1 LAAALIGASA
11 SAQTPGAPALRRGL
25 NLSDWFT
32 DSQRDPLVAR
42 DFQRLKEAGL
52 DNVRIPINPELLGF
66 SLFDAQEGRV
76 LFDFTNLD
84 AAVNLARDNGL
95 ATILDIQVSD
105 SLLTQIQQDP
115 RGEGGFVSLWAHLA
129 DHYKLYSSAQLAFEI
144 LGEPR
149 FFADPEQ
156 YRALVSDVVAAI
168 RKATPSATII
178 VDVPKSASLDGF
190 EGFEP
195 FDDPHLVYAFY
206 FYEPYLFT
214 HQGLRAPA
222 SRGFA
227 LRNFHD
233 LPYPSSLVDPK
244 ANYAPTA
251 PDPMEARKEL
261 SDYTGANWNAAKIAA
276 RIRVAAEW
284 AKAKR
289 QRVICAE
296 FGVVRK
302 SATPDARYRWIEDTR
317 GALEANGIGWDLFD
331 YADLFGV
338 AELDG
343 ETIVEPSD
351 GSIHLADPGEGSREI
366 EDAAR
371 EALFK

>member
-195 FDDPHLVYAFY
+195 
-206 FYEPYLFT
+206 
-214 HQGLRAPA
+214 
-222 SRGFA
+222 
-227 LRNFHD
+227 
-233 LPYPSSLVDPK
+233 K